1 MKNRTLTTNS
11 AATAAFALLVAGC
24 ASSPDRPIEQLA
36 RAEQGIEAAEQ
47 SGAREFGAAALDRAQ
62 TKLVRARLAADQG
75 ETEKAARLAAEAELD
90 AELAAAQA
98 SRGKT
103 EESLREVQASIST
116 LREEIERS
124 ANQ

>member
-1 MKNRTLTTNS
+1 MISKTLTSRS
-11 AATAAFALLVAGC
+11 AAIAAFALLAGGC
-24 ASSPDRPIEQLA
+24 ASSPDRPIERLA

-47 SGAREFGAAALDRAQ
+47 SGAREYGATALDRAQ

-75 ETEKAARLAAEAELD
+75 EHEKAERLAHEAELD

-98 SRGKT
+98 SRSKA
-103 EESLREVQASIST
+103 EEALREVQASITT

-124 ANQ
+124 SYE